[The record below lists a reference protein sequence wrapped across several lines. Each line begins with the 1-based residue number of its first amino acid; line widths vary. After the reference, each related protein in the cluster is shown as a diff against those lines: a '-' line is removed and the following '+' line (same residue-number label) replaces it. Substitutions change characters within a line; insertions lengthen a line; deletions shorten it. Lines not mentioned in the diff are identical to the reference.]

1 MDLAIRQV
9 ILLFI
14 GQLRKVMER
23 NRENQIDR
31 VAIREGLKVYRTPWE
46 YDVEPDAVNSQG
58 SRFYVF
64 RDLSKYLRKDTMG
77 KEIRGLEEAILMR
90 VYDPSTGATDLLL
103 KRGEEI
109 DVLEEQVSYEGLCS
123 YLDVIKVSYKFKEKE
138 ECMHTPSD

>member
-9 ILLFI
+9 TLLSI

-77 KEIRGLEEAILMR
+77 KEIRGLEEAVLMR
-90 VYDPSTGATDLLL
+90 VYNPSTGATDLLL
-103 KRGEEI
+103 KRGEMI
-109 DVLEEQVSYEGLCS
+109 LPDGRGQ
-123 YLDVIKVSYKFKEKE
+123 
-138 ECMHTPSD
+138 